1 MCPFTHKDN
10 FSCTIAFCFMYPLRF
25 YFLDPRSF
33 LFPHIAVLL
42 YTYVHIYVYLCTER
56 VAIKGK
62 KGKESTRRCAKFC
75 TRAAIALVMSTGQD
89 VSAWPAALPKMTD
102 DATSDLSQP
111 YAFISDKVTHMPS
124 YVGWNVATRS
134 EVSSLLYLAQVRPHL
149 V

>member
-1 MCPFTHKDN
+1 MHN
-10 FSCTIAFCFMYPLRF
+10 SCCHS
-25 YFLDPRSF
+25 SF
-33 LFPHIAVLL
+33 LFHVSPQILL
-42 YTYVHIYVYLCTER
+42 PRSQQFLNSSYSCSPVYICTYIYVYLCTEW

-75 TRAAIALVMSTGQD
+75 TRAAIALVMSTSRD
-89 VSAWPAALPKMTD
+89 ASAWSAALPKMTD

-111 YAFISDKVTHMPS
+111 YAFFSDKVTHIPS

-134 EVSSLLYLAQVRPHL
+134 EVSSLLYLARVRPHL